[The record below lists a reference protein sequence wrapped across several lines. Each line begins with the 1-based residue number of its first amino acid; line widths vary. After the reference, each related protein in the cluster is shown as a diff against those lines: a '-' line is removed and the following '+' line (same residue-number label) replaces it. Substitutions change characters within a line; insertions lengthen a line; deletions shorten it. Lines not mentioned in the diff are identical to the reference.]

1 MLDGLVVC
9 SRGGNVDVED
19 NNGVVFKCTLRKKL
33 TPVVCGDLVKWTALP
48 GNQGRVEQI
57 VPRRT
62 ELTRMDKRGK
72 QQLYAANVDQ
82 LIIVVSATFF
92 GGNEASFCYPID
104 RYSVAALYHD
114 IVPVVVVNKVDLL
127 DEPTRLRALAVLE
140 KYRRLDFRVLVTS
153 KKTNEGIDLL
163 RATAEGKTSIFVGE
177 SGVGKSSLIDLLVPD
192 AVRTG
197 AVSEHT
203 GLGRHTTT
211 ATTLYHITRSAQLI
225 DSPGVREYDLGVMTG
240 LALRSAIVEFRNLSG
255 TCRFNDCRHISEPAC
270 AIRDAVASGKIDK
283 IRYESYRRLVDE
295 LCTA

>member
-9 SRGGNVDVED
+9 SRSSNVDVED
-19 NNGVVFKCTLRKKL
+19 NNGVVFRCTLRKKL
-33 TPVVCGDLVKWTALP
+33 TPVVCGDQVKWTELP
-48 GNQGRVEQI
+48 GGQGRVEEI

-62 ELTRMDKRGK
+62 ELTRMDKRGR

-92 GGNEASFCYPID
+92 GTNEAAFCYPID
-104 RYSVAALYHD
+104 RYSVAAIYHD

-127 DEPTRLRALAVLE
+127 DEPTRHRSLSVLE
-140 KYRRLDFRVLVTS
+140 KYRRLDFSVLVTS
-153 KKTNEGIDLL
+153 KKSNEGIDLL

-177 SGVGKSSLIDLLVPD
+177 SGVGKSSLIDLLVPET
-192 AVRTG
+192 VRTG

-240 LALRSAIVEFRNLSG
+240 HALRSAIVEFRNLAG
-255 TCRFNDCRHISEPAC
+255 MCRFNDCRHLSEPAC
-270 AIRDAVASGKIDK
+270 AVRDAVESGAIDK
-283 IRYESYRRLVDE
+283 IRYESYRRLAEE
-295 LCTA
+295 LCTS